1 MRRTLARFWLSEVKR
16 LYQCSFKGPYLLCL
30 HQSKTTELL
39 AEHHEGICGGYRG
52 GRSLAY
58 RAITK
63 GFLRPNMQRKA
74 AKYIKKCDQCPRH
87 APILHQPGENLNPI
101 ISPWPFTQWG
111 RYVIGPFSRA
121 PRSKRYLVVATDYFI
136 KWADAE
142 SLANIKD
149 VEVKKFTWKNII
161 TRFRVPCM
169 LIFDNGL

>member
-1 MRRTLARFWLSEVKR
+1 
-16 LYQCSFKGPYLLCL
+16 
-30 HQSKTTELL
+30 
-39 AEHHEGICGGYRG
+39 
-52 GRSLAY
+52 
-58 RAITK
+58 
-63 GFLRPNMQRKA
+63 MQRKA

-101 ISPWPFTQWG
+101 ISPWSFTQWG

-121 PRSKRYLVVATDYFI
+121 PRSKRYVVVATDYFI
-136 KWADAE
+136 KWVDAE

-169 LIFDNGL
+169 LIFDNGLQFDSKVFREYCGGLGITNKYSSPAYPQSNGEAKAVSKTIANGLKKRWEGAKGNWVEEFPNILWAY